1 MATEDKDKKQSVKPA
16 KYKKKG
22 KTTLLSLYKDQRV
35 FSKVKSLMEDKATI
49 SFILDYLNSQGY
61 DLSRG
66 SLSNLKRKMEEADL
80 QGIPLG
86 DLLDRRK
93 KVNIEQVPKDNV
105 VGFTEKTPDRNNV
118 RDIETGTVNPTVR
131 VEANKKFYS
140 SEQVLDKI
148 IEKGMNT
155 LVNSPNIDPPIMMKA
170 IDLKSKYFMKDSKGL
185 SIDALQQYQVIVQ
198 AKIKAMQ
205 QVIMSFIP
213 EDQQEEAYKQMA
225 KAEQDI
231 LASVELDDE
240 GKELINTLKKAGLD
254 V

>member
-1 MATEDKDKKQSVKPA
+1 MTGVQTCALP
-16 KYKKKG
+16 
-22 KTTLLSLYKDQRV
+22 
-35 FSKVKSLMEDKATI
+35 
-49 SFILDYLNSQGY
+49 IL
-61 DLSRG
+61 
-66 SLSNLKRKMEEADL
+66 
-80 QGIPLG
+80 
-86 DLLDRRK
+86 
-93 KVNIEQVPKDNV
+93 

-118 RDIETGTVNPTVR
+118 RDIETGTINPTVR